1 MTPSTSPAA
10 SQSPSE
16 RAVSQQ
22 STTPT
27 TASSSASPTAGGPSR
42 TASPAAPSISGV
54 AITSVSCVGGQPIV
68 NANATVTSN
77 GKGGTVTFSWS
88 YETAGGTA
96 ESVGSPVTVSRPG
109 RHNSP

>member
-1 MTPSTSPAA
+1 M
-10 SQSPSE
+10 
-16 RAVSQQ
+16 
-22 STTPT
+22 
-27 TASSSASPTAGGPSR
+27 
-42 TASPAAPSISGV
+42 

-96 ESVGSPVTVSRPG
+96 ESVGSPVTVSLSAGQTQQSVSPSQGVDFSDYEDFFPRWGVQVTSTP
-109 RHNSP
+109 RTSTSNSPQLVVTSAADCGVSR